1 MAPLDGWTVIELSSQ
16 ATAFAGKLLADMGAD
31 VIVVEPPGGSP
42 LRNLGPFLDDQPGP
56 EHSLYWWHYN
66 TSKRSVV
73 LDLEDPEGRVTFEA
87 LVADAGI
94 LLEGERPGRL
104 AELGIDY
111 PDLVGVRPDLV
122 HCSVTPFGRQ
132 GPRSDEHV
140 TDLTILATGGP
151 VWSCGYDDHEIPPV
165 RGGGHQG
172 YQTGGVWAVISILTA
187 AIHRR
192 HAGAGQH
199 IDVSNHAAVNVTT
212 EAATYS
218 WLVAGS
224 EVQRQTGRHAVH
236 RPTTPTQVQCADGK
250 YLNTGVPPRRP
261 EEFKVLHQWLVE
273 LGLDQEFPLAPL
285 LELGGTYENIGM
297 AEIEED
303 PMIAEVFGAGR
314 DAIGLIAG
322 RLSANDAFIGFQSR
336 GIPVGPVNA
345 PEDVMNDPHFI
356 ARGFVVDV
364 DHDDVGRSFQ
374 YPGAPISMTGSPFA
388 APTRAPLVGEHT
400 EEVLGL
406 LDPEHR

>member
-42 LRNLGPFLDDQPGP
+42 LRSLGPFLDDQPGP

-104 AELGIDY
+104 AELGTDY

-224 EVQRQTGRHAVH
+224 EVQRQTGRHAV
-236 RPTTPTQVQCADGK
+236 
-250 YLNTGVPPRRP
+250 
-261 EEFKVLHQWLVE
+261 
-273 LGLDQEFPLAPL
+273 
-285 LELGGTYENIGM
+285 
-297 AEIEED
+297 
-303 PMIAEVFGAGR
+303 
-314 DAIGLIAG
+314 
-322 RLSANDAFIGFQSR
+322 
-336 GIPVGPVNA
+336 
-345 PEDVMNDPHFI
+345 
-356 ARGFVVDV
+356 
-364 DHDDVGRSFQ
+364 
-374 YPGAPISMTGSPFA
+374 
-388 APTRAPLVGEHT
+388 
-400 EEVLGL
+400 
-406 LDPEHR
+406 

>member
-1 MAPLDGWTVIELSSQ
+1 M
-16 ATAFAGKLLADMGAD
+16 
-31 VIVVEPPGGSP
+31 
-42 LRNLGPFLDDQPGP
+42 
-56 EHSLYWWHYN
+56 
-66 TSKRSVV
+66 
-73 LDLEDPEGRVTFEA
+73 
-87 LVADAGI
+87 
-94 LLEGERPGRL
+94 
-104 AELGIDY
+104 
-111 PDLVGVRPDLV
+111 
-122 HCSVTPFGRQ
+122 
-132 GPRSDEHV
+132 
-140 TDLTILATGGP
+140 
-151 VWSCGYDDHEIPPV
+151 
-165 RGGGHQG
+165 
-172 YQTGGVWAVISILTA
+172 WAVISILTA

-297 AEIEED
+297 VEIEED

-314 DAIGLIAG
+314 DAIGLIAS

-345 PEDVMNDPHFI
+345 PEDVMTDPHFI